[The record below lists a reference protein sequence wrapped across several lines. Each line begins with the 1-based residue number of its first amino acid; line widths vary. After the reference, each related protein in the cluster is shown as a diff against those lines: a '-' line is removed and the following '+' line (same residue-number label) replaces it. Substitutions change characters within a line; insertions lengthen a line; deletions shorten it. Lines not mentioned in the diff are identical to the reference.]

1 MMMLDELRKAA
12 SPWVDQVMKDMWKDI
27 KQELLNGSSK
37 EDGSTL
43 AASSLPYFPL
53 LKDDGSYTMGDVT
66 VNPTASQVLWFE
78 AIMKRHAD
86 PSHTKLVN
94 SQLKLWAHPDQGYIE
109 VMKLFCNSLGG
120 HDSSKNKRCVADLDA
135 EAVFKIIFNCKAFH
149 SAVGSASLL
158 NPVKAAASDAGFG
171 RNTTIHAP
179 TPNLSEK

>member
-12 SPWVDQVMKDMWKDI
+12 SPWVDQVMKDMWNDI

-53 LKDDGSYTMGDVT
+53 LKDDGSYTMGDVA
-66 VNPTASQVLWFE
+66 VVPTASQVLWFE

-120 HDSSKNKRCVADLDA
+120 HEASKNKRCVADLDA
-135 EAVFKIIFNCKAFH
+135 EA
-149 SAVGSASLL
+149 
-158 NPVKAAASDAGFG
+158 
-171 RNTTIHAP
+171 
-179 TPNLSEK
+179 